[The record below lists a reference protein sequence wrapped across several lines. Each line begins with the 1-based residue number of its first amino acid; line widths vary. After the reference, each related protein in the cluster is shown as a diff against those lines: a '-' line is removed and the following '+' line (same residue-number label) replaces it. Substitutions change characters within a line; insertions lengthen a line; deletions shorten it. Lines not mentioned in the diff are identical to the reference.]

1 MKTKAAVL
9 YEHNKPL
16 VVEEVDLDAPKT
28 GEVLVRVGAAGICRS
43 DLHFIHG
50 EEYIKLP
57 AVLGHEG
64 AGIVE
69 QVGEGVTLVE
79 AGDHVIFS
87 FAPNCGQCRSC
98 VSGKAN
104 LCDAHGATTGTLF
117 DGTTRLHTKDTRIT
131 HMGKVA
137 CFSEYSVVPQWGC
150 IPIPKNIGLG
160 QAALIGCSV
169 TTGVGA
175 VLCTAPV
182 EPGSTVAVIGCG
194 GVGIN
199 VIQGASLVSAS
210 KIIAIDTEETA
221 LEYALKF
228 GATDIINAKT
238 EEPVEKVRELPGG
251 VGVDFSFEVRGLPE
265 TVRQSYE
272 MIRKAGTAVIV
283 GIGETGITADIDL
296 VSLVRQEKT
305 LTGTYYGSAK
315 PRNDFNRMVDL
326 YLNNKLNIDDLITR
340 EYSLDQIN
348 EAFAALERGD
358 PGRGIIRYHQ
368 DV

>member
-16 VVEEVDLDAPKT
+16 VIEEVNLDPPKL
-28 GEVLVRVGAAGICRS
+28 GEVLVRVAAAGICRS

-64 AGIVE
+64 SGIVKQIGDGVSLV
-69 QVGEGVTLVE
+69 QV
-79 AGDHVIFS
+79 GDHVIFS
-87 FAPNCGQCRSC
+87 FAPNCGQCHSC

-104 LCDAHGATTGTLF
+104 LCDAHGATSGTLF
-117 DGTTRLHTKDTRIT
+117 DGTTRLHHNNTRIT

-137 CFSEYSVVPQWGC
+137 CFSEYSVVPQMGC
-150 IPIPKNIGLG
+150 VPIPKEVGFG

-169 TTGVGA
+169 TTGIGA
-175 VLCTAPV
+175 VLYTAPV
-182 EPGSTVAVIGCG
+182 QPGNTVAVIGCG

-199 VIQGASLVSAS
+199 VIQGASLVSAG

-228 GATDIINAKT
+228 GATDTINAKID
-238 EEPVEKVRELPGG
+238 EPVAKVRELTCGE
-251 VGVDFSFEVRGLPE
+251 GVDFSFEVRGLPE

-272 MIRKAGTAVIV
+272 MIRKSGTAVII
-283 GIGETGITADIDL
+283 GIGETGISAEIDL

-305 LTGTYYGSAK
+305 LKGTYYGSAK
-315 PRNDFNRMVDL
+315 PRNDFSRMVDL
-326 YLNNKLNIDDLITR
+326 YLNNKINIDDLISR
-340 EYSLDQIN
+340 EYTLERIN
-348 EAFAALERGD
+348 EAFDALERGD
-358 PGRGIIRYHQ
+358 PGRGIITYHPR
-368 DV
+368 D